1 MDHIME
7 KKVLSKRDLGDA
19 TQTTIQL
26 YNTDKSNI
34 TIEEVSAIIER
45 FSTGGSKIMV
55 RGLNIERMSTI
66 KTMAGTFDPDA
77 FVDYYK
83 NKIRESDLI
92 KFIEFRELQITV
104 FKPNKK

>member
-1 MDHIME
+1 ME
-7 KKVLSKRDLGDA
+7 KKVLDKKELKDA

-34 TIEEVSAIIER
+34 TIEEVTAIIER

-55 RGLNIERMSTI
+55 RGLNIERMTTLKS
-66 KTMAGTFDPDA
+66 MDGEWDPKA

-83 NKIRESDLI
+83 NKVRESDLA
-92 KFIEFRELQITV
+92 KFIEFREAQITV
-104 FKPNKK
+104 FKPNKKK

>member
-1 MDHIME
+1 ME

-26 YNTDKSNI
+26 HNTDKSNI

-45 FSTGGSKIMV
+45 FTTGGSKIMV
-55 RGLNIERMSTI
+55 RGLNIERMTTL
-66 KTMAGTFDPDA
+66 KTMDGEWDPKA

-83 NKIRESDLI
+83 NKVRESDLI
-92 KFIEFRELQITV
+92 KFIEFRELQITI

>member
-1 MDHIME
+1 ME
-7 KKVLSKRDLGDA
+7 KKVLDKKELKDA

-34 TIEEVSAIIER
+34 TIEEVTAIIER

-55 RGLNIERMSTI
+55 RGLNIERMTTLKS
-66 KTMAGTFDPDA
+66 MDGEWDPKA

-83 NKIRESDLI
+83 NSVRESDLH
-92 KFIEFRELQITV
+92 KFIEFRELQITI
-104 FKPNKK
+104 FKPNKKK

>member
-1 MDHIME
+1 ME
-7 KKVLSKRDLGDA
+7 KKVLDKKVLGDA

-26 YNTDKSNI
+26 FNTDKSNI

-55 RGLNIERMSTI
+55 RALNIERMSTL
-66 KTMAGTFDPDA
+66 KSMEGEFDPDA
-77 FVDYYK
+77 FIDYYK
-83 NKIRESDLI
+83 NSVRESDI
-92 KFIEFRELQITV
+92 NKFIEFREVQITV

>member
-1 MDHIME
+1 ME
-7 KKVLSKRDLGDA
+7 KKVLDKKVLGDA

-26 YNTDKSNI
+26 FNTDKSNI

-55 RGLNIERMSTI
+55 RGLNIERMSTL
-66 KTMAGTFDPDA
+66 KSMDGEWDPKA
-77 FVDYYK
+77 CVDYYK
-83 NKIRESDLI
+83 NSVRESDI
-92 KFIEFRELQITV
+92 NKFIEFREVQITV